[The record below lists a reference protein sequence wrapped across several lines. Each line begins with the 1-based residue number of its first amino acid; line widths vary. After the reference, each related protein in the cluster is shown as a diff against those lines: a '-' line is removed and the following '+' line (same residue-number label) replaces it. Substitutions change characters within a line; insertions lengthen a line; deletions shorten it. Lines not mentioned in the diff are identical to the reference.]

1 MQIRQRNEED
11 RQRKDGLRRMREADE
26 EARLETNLAQ
36 KEATRQ
42 AIQMQNTNK
51 QMKQVGEAQ
60 RLKDESAKNAQIIAL
75 QKE

>member
-11 RQRKDGLRRMREADE
+11 RQRKDDLRRMREADE

-42 AIQMQNTNK
+42 AIHMQNTNK